1 MGAGGCSSCGSLGGD
16 GDGVSSSF
24 ERDMGAD
31 GTLKSLFI
39 CTGSNHGIGSRMSIG
54 PGVMF
59 EGGVVVWETMSL
71 GVPVGVVYCGP
82 GLDDNLHTVMSVG
95 ISSGVTVS
103 GVVGLTAIMSVGDS
117 VDMTGSEVM
126 QLGDGSL
133 GDVGSATVSVGI
145 TVGAGMLSLMG
156 SSTSMLRRP
165 LRPWGRGLSR
175 LHCANVTL

>member
-1 MGAGGCSSCGSLGGD
+1 
-16 GDGVSSSF
+16 
-24 ERDMGAD
+24 
-31 GTLKSLFI
+31 
-39 CTGSNHGIGSRMSIG
+39 MS
-54 PGVMF
+54 PGV
-59 EGGVVVWETMSL
+59 T
-71 GVPVGVVYCGP
+71 VGVVYCETR
-82 GLDDNLHTVMSVG
+82 LDDNLHTVMSVG